1 MTTFAMFT
9 DAGNNAVASLVTD
22 AKRFGM
28 DWPQVNF
35 ALQILA
41 RKPEFAEATDTAV
54 REAVFCALFEVDEI
68 VEVVGNRIPSSRPQI
83 ALNRPR
89 FKKENNL

>member
-1 MTTFAMFT
+1 MFT

-54 REAVFCALFEVDEI
+54 REAVFCALFEFDEI
-68 VEVVGNRIPSSRPQI
+68 VEVVGNRIPSSRSH
-83 ALNRPR
+83 ALKPR

>member
-22 AKRFGM
+22 AKRFRM

-68 VEVVGNRIPSSRPQI
+68 VEVVGNRIPSSRPH
-83 ALNRPR
+83 ALNLKPR
-89 FKKENNL
+89 FIKENNL

>member
-68 VEVVGNRIPSSRPQI
+68 VEVVGNRIPSSHSH
-83 ALNRPR
+83 ALKPR
-89 FKKENNL
+89 FIKENNL